1 MTDEFIEFREY
12 FFRKSDIVYLRFEP
26 RKFPTKDGVNNSLD
40 ERWPGKI
47 EIVLKNNVTIIIED
61 NYIND
66 IYRNLKNEIL
76 KTNNNIV

>member
-12 FFRKSDIVYLRFEP
+12 FFRKSDIVYLRFEL
-26 RKFPTKDGVNNSLD
+26 RKFPTEDGINNSLD
-40 ERWPGKI
+40 GRWPGKI
-47 EIVLKNNVTIIIED
+47 EIVLKNNVTILIED